1 MTKLKRDEETAM
13 QYLLSLMTI
22 KNWRLSLVIL
32 NRHHKKDKYISDF
45 IMVFKDT
52 TGTMHIDTGI
62 RLFGADYIFY
72 LLDLQKRF
80 PDVGLIDLTANKDN
94 PLYKSMHINKLDSIN
109 VSDERSIKNDLQT
122 DSKA

>member
-1 MTKLKRDEETAM
+1 MSKLQRDEETAI

-22 KNWRLSLVIL
+22 NNWRLSLVIL
-32 NRHHKKDKYISDF
+32 NRHHRKDKYISDF

-52 TGTMHIDTGI
+52 TGTVHIDTGI

-94 PLYKSMHINKLDSIN
+94 PLYKSKPISKIES
-109 VSDERSIKNDLQT
+109 VTDERSSEHDLQSDT
-122 DSKA
+122 KT